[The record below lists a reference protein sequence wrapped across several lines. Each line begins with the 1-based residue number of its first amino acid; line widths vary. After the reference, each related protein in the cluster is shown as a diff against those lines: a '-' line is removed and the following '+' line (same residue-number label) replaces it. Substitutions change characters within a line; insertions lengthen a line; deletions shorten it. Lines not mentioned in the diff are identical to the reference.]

1 MRKGKSAWD
10 KTVWTMKLPEIEK
23 ETEEMRPFLD
33 REPHESNGAAKAQKT
48 ATAAETGQNRTEAAL
63 TGTETGQV
71 GKDANPVE
79 KETRPFGL
87 DAKTRTELQSLRPQA
102 QQAANEYAAAE
113 AAAAE
118 EKSWTRVLKTPEAL
132 AGLRRWYE
140 DLGFHEIDG
149 LASASEVGE
158 FLETE
163 YGTFSEAGDRYRA
176 LMKKVVEETATEEER
191 KQYERLCRRRM
202 YAEDRK
208 ETLTAYEA
216 DRQYREEKA
225 RYESPLGRTDLRES
239 VEAGLEAD
247 GNPLTGSV
255 LSALS
260 PRVFRTKT
268 YTTTDE
274 KILISYYYGQ
284 SKAKGDEYVEWLDKH
299 ELKERDRSAKVNAIT
314 KLAKVM
320 PTNPLLPVP
329 TKYWV
334 AATSGVER
342 FVLGG
347 YNLVAGITGGETVEG
362 ILTGAYNQLLQDENW
377 ASKKLMKLTNTL
389 GNAAPKVAIWH
400 FAGASAAYG
409 AYAASSMG
417 NKYHQAK
424 STGYTEPEAWLYAGI
439 TTGVEMAMGHKLG
452 QQGGGQLG
460 RMIDEALRGITRSP
474 RGRAVLNLTAEKAGG
489 LTGTELQKYFGGT
502 LAPVV
507 RDIMQSE
514 GMVPGLWSMEMM
526 QNAFIDALEKKAL
539 SIPGTAYGNILLE
552 AQVQNGTWKES
563 EYHGLPI
570 EPFVDEELKDDI
582 IIGKD
587 GTEYHGYGGKE
598 PDGGESVKPPVLPSG
613 YSLGEGYATHMT
625 EGKIDS
631 KQRGVI
637 GGHNRSAFERTLRE
651 AGFSVEDCVISVTE
665 HPEIKGVYEIEYRIP
680 KKGYGASGKLEVIP
694 GQYKRIDYPKTVYD
708 PAVISDEQMRQW
720 GIEAM
725 EEGILAGRIDRR
737 EIRGYAR
744 NGLKFVG
751 YLDLNTNEIT
761 NFFPTLH

>member
-1 MRKGKSAWD
+1 
-10 KTVWTMKLPEIEK
+10 MKLPEIEK
-23 ETEEMRPFLD
+23 EAEEMRPFLD
-33 REPHESNGAAKAQKT
+33 REPRGSNGAAKAQKT
-48 ATAAETGQNRTEAAL
+48 ATAAENGQNRTEAAL
-63 TGTETGQV
+63 TGTETGRV
-71 GKDANPVE
+71 GKDANPAE

-87 DAKTRTELQSLRPQA
+87 NAKTRTELQSLRPQA

-118 EKSWTRVLKTPEAL
+118 ERSWTRVLKTPEAQ

-149 LASASEVGE
+149 LARASEVGE

-176 LMKKVVEETATEEER
+176 LMKKVIEETATEEER
-191 KQYERLCRRRM
+191 KQYDRLCRRRM

-225 RYESPLGRTDLRES
+225 RYESPLGRADLRAS

-314 KLAKVM
+314 KLAKAM
-320 PTNPLLPVP
+320 PINPLLPVP

-389 GNAAPKVAIWH
+389 GNAAPKVAIGH
-400 FAGASAAYG
+400 FMGASAAYG

-489 LTGTELQKYFGGT
+489 LTGRELQKYFGGT

-507 RDIMQSE
+507 RDVMQSE
-514 GMVPGLWSMEMM
+514 GTASGDILPETERSNRHRKNSEREKQINFCIKNENPWGTKGFRFFGGDEGIRTLDPYVANVMLSQLSYTPMPQTLIYYTTIL
-526 QNAFIDALEKKAL
+526 AFVKSL
-539 SIPGTAYGNILLE
+539 TAFFCRN
-552 AQVQNGTWKES
+552 
-563 EYHGLPI
+563 
-570 EPFVDEELKDDI
+570 
-582 IIGKD
+582 
-587 GTEYHGYGGKE
+587 
-598 PDGGESVKPPVLPSG
+598 
-613 YSLGEGYATHMT
+613 LGEGLVRQNLNGVCLPLRRRFAAAAA
-625 EGKIDS
+625 S
-631 KQRGVI
+631 K
-637 GGHNRSAFERTLRE
+637 RSVSKRA
-651 AGFSVEDCVISVTE
+651 SVS
-665 HPEIKGVYEIEYRIP
+665 
-680 KKGYGASGKLEVIP
+680 
-694 GQYKRIDYPKTVYD
+694 
-708 PAVISDEQMRQW
+708 
-720 GIEAM
+720 
-725 EEGILAGRIDRR
+725 
-737 EIRGYAR
+737 
-744 NGLKFVG
+744 
-751 YLDLNTNEIT
+751 
-761 NFFPTLH
+761 